1 MNLKTNKMKF
11 LIISFVLCFS
21 LSNFGQNSI
30 EKNPGDFDEI
40 KVYDLI
46 NVTLIKSETTNV
58 VISGDN
64 MNDVSIENNNGALKI
79 KMDLDEKFDGNKTNV
94 TLYYKDIDVID
105 VNEGAYVS
113 SEDIFTK
120 YKMELRSQEGGFIRV
135 NLEVTEVEIKA
146 VTGGEIETKGKATR
160 QDVSINTGGIYKGQ
174 NLITESTYVSIKAAG
189 NASINASQL
198 VDAKIRAG
206 GDIFIYGKPK
216 QINESKVLGGQ
227 IKRMD

>member
-1 MNLKTNKMKF
+1 MKF

-64 MNDVSIENNNGALKI
+64 TNDVSIANNNGVLKI

-174 NLITESTYVSIKAAG
+174 NLITESTYVSVRAAG

-216 QINESKVLGGQ
+216 QVNESKVFGGQ

>member
-1 MNLKTNKMKF
+1 MLF
-11 LIISFVLCFS
+11 VSFMGFT
-21 LSNFGQNSI
+21 QTTI
-30 EKNPGDFDEI
+30 ENNPGDFKEL

-46 NVTLIKSETTNV
+46 NVTLIKSDTV
-58 VISGDN
+58 KAIISGEN
-64 MNDVSIENNNGALKI
+64 KNDVSIMNDNGVLKI
-79 KMDLDEKFDGNKTNV
+79 KMKLDEKFDGNKTNV

-113 SEDIFTK
+113 SEETFTK
-120 YKMELRSQEGGFIRV
+120 YKMELRAQEGGFIKV
-135 NLEVTEVEIKA
+135 NLMVTEVDIKA
-146 VTGGEIETKGKATR
+146 VTGGEIQTNGTATR
-160 QDVSINTGGIYKGQ
+160 QDVSINTGGIYKGE
-174 NLITESTYVSIKAAG
+174 NLITESTKVSIRAAG
-189 NASINASQL
+189 NAYVNATHL